1 MIGGQQQL
9 EATGGM
15 EATGG
20 KQPLT
25 ARRGKRNG
33 YADGGSCGI
42 AVQCLNS
49 PSRFFGV
56 RRNLRG
62 RTPRFVAPMQLRARV
77 SGQNPSRI
85 VRDNPGGLEQSRI
98 NMVCYPGTP
107 TDPGRECTPALCW
120 CWCLIASMS
129 KAQLQKLS
137 SLLCKLCDKQSAR

>member
-62 RTPRFVAPMQLRARV
+62 RTPRFVAPMHLRARV

-85 VRDNPGGLEQSRI
+85 VRDNPGGLEQAGSTGFVILGPRRI
-98 NMVCYPGTP
+98 LVGN
-107 TDPGRECTPALCW
+107 ALQRY
-120 CWCLIASMS
+120 AG
-129 KAQLQKLS
+129 AG
-137 SLLCKLCDKQSAR
+137 A